1 MTKDSI
7 FEFERKVDQ
16 PEIYNRNVYI
26 NTIKAMRKIADIR
39 KRREDRFWENR
50 MKLARVQQSQ
60 NLDRELEKHVDL
72 IENKELAEQVKENLK
87 EKVLL
92 KQEAK
97 NNKGTLVMEVEKWL
111 FWYYFLVYNIDSY
124 A

>member
-72 IENKELAEQVKENLK
+72 IENKELAEKVKENLK

-97 NNKGTLVMEVEKWL
+97 NNKGTLVMEVEK
-111 FWYYFLVYNIDSY
+111 
-124 A
+124 